1 MEKLPKN
8 KDLRDLSEKIFFSA
22 AKKIM
27 RFWIEPKVRGL
38 DSFKSDLGLK
48 TKIYYALLYESTTD
62 LVLLDIA
69 CKTHKLPTPFRNNSA
84 SFFFVRRSEGLFGR
98 KTVLRVPPQIFQIT
112 NTAKNTPNEKVL
124 VIPVSFFWG
133 HQPERENSIGKFLF
147 SEYWKRT
154 SQAKRIIAA
163 MFYPR
168 HIYLEFGEFLD
179 FSNIAADQISVP
191 RKARKVLRILRTNF
205 KNQKRA
211 VLGPDLSNREK
222 LIKTVLGSKRV
233 EEAIIRESSYLSIKT
248 QKARKNARALCQRG
262 RCFLN
267 PRDALEKPCDAFSDV
282 AASGAEAG
290 VRQPCRRHVKTTRDV
305 LGNRL

>member
-8 KDLRDLSEKIFFSA
+8 KDLCDLSEKIVFSA
-22 AKKIM
+22 AKKAM
-27 RFWIEPKVRGL
+27 GFWIEPKVRGL
-38 DSFKSDLGLK
+38 DSFKSELALK

-69 CKTHKLPTPFRNNSA
+69 CKTHKLPTPLGNNSA

-112 NTAKNTPNEKVL
+112 NTAENTAYEKVL

-147 SEYWKRT
+147 SEHWKRT

-163 MFYPR
+163 MFYSR
-168 HIYLEFGEFLD
+168 HIYLEFGEFLNV
-179 FSNIAADQISVP
+179 SNIAADQISVP
-191 RKARKVLRILRTNF
+191 RKTRKILRILRTNF

-233 EEAIIRESSYLSIKT
+233 EEAISRESSYLSIKT
-248 QKARKNARALCQRG
+248 QKARKKANKYAREIFADQSYRT
-262 RCFLN
+262 
-267 PRDALEKPCDAFSDV
+267 
-282 AASGAEAG
+282 
-290 VRQPCRRHVKTTRDV
+290 VRFFDTLLK
-305 LGNRL
+305 